1 MINIDKLSKEDIE
14 LLRKHFLENRIIKLN
29 DILQPIE
36 EYFWKFD
43 LNANTQSYELYL
55 GIPKDWLH
63 DMTFP
68 GYKMEL
74 VNETENGKIVKF
86 MIESDD
92 YMADLDDLILYAIDV
107 MERNTAILSK
117 IKEKEVELQIM
128 KDRMVEV
135 QMELDREIE
144 ILKTIKNGEIP
155 ATEEDEDE
163 IVEEPTSDIIEKP
176 VLSKEEA
183 DKFVELITNGKK

>member
-14 LLRKHFLENRIIKLN
+14 LLRKHFLENRIIKLK